1 MPKNY
6 VYKRA
11 EDLGL
16 PIEDS
21 ASPVLVT
28 VTAGDVINAKKR
40 DSKDCALSRAALRV
54 PGVLGAY
61 FFLNTALLEYKD
73 KIVRFKLP
81 QSVQKEIVSFDRA
94 QIFAPGI
101 YQMSAVPP
109 ALAPKYAKRHRT
121 KKKQERRK
129 TLLDSAKAQRREL
142 TAKIERIA
150 ERAAVPITPEMIEFN
165 SRIAGIMAKEAP
177 TPLVAPRKHHHRTQY
192 VRTLEEP

>member
-21 ASPVLVT
+21 ASTVLVT
-28 VTAGDVINAKKR
+28 VTHSDIVNAKKL
-40 DSKDCALSRAALRV
+40 DSKHCALSRAALRS
-54 PGVLGAY
+54 PGVVAAY
-61 FFLNTALLEYKD
+61 FFLKTAFLEYKD
-73 KIVRFKLP
+73 KIVRFVLP
-81 QSVQKEIVSFDRA
+81 ASVQKEIVSFDRA
-94 QIFAPGI
+94 QIMAPGI

-109 ALAPKYAKRHRT
+109 ALAPKATKRHRT

-129 TLLDSAKAQRREL
+129 TMAASAAAQRREL

-150 ERAAVPITPEMIEFN
+150 ERTKAEVTPEMVQFN
-165 SRIAGIMAKEAP
+165 ARIAGIMAKDAP
-177 TPLVAPRKHHHRTQY
+177 TPLVSPRKHYHRTQY

>member
-28 VTAGDVINAKKR
+28 VTNHDVVNAKKK
-40 DSKDCALSRAALRV
+40 DSKDCAFSRAALRV

-61 FFLNTALLEYKD
+61 FFLKTAFLEYKD
-73 KIVRFKLP
+73 KIVRFTLP

-94 QIFAPGI
+94 QILAPGI
-101 YQMSAVPP
+101 YQMSAVSP
-109 ALAPKYAKRHRT
+109 ALAPKYAKRYRT
-121 KKKQERRK
+121 KKRIEHLEGRMNEIDQKV
-129 TLLDSAKAQRREL
+129 D
-142 TAKIERIA
+142 KILE
-150 ERAAVPITPEMIEFN
+150 AV
-165 SRIAGIMAKEAP
+165 K
-177 TPLVAPRKHHHRTQY
+177 K
-192 VRTLEEP
+192 

>member
-21 ASPVLVT
+21 SSPVLVT
-28 VTAGDVINAKKR
+28 VTASDVINAKKK

-54 PGVLGAY
+54 PGVLAAY
-61 FFLNTALLEYKD
+61 FFLNTAFLEYRD

-81 QSVQKEIVSFDRA
+81 MSTQKEIVSFDRA
-94 QIFAPGI
+94 QIFAPGV

-109 ALAPKYAKRHRT
+109 ALAPKAMKRRRSAAKRQRVRALAESVT
-121 KKKQERRK
+121 RQR
-129 TLLDSAKAQRREL
+129 AQL
-142 TAKIERIA
+142 TEKIERIA
-150 ERAAVPITPEMIEFN
+150 ARVETPDTPEFREFN
-165 SRIAGIMAKEAP
+165 ARIAGIIGRNAP
-177 TPLVAPRKHHHRTQY
+177 TPLVPPKKHHHRTQY